1 MVLAALTNSSYRLN
15 GPRSQRLFSAL
26 AEASLPVNC
35 VETRHMR
42 AVLKINKTDR
52 NDARVLSVAFDL
64 HNAISFSHFI
74 KFGSWM
80 AVTVIREEHKPRLPS

>member
-1 MVLAALTNSSYRLN
+1 
-15 GPRSQRLFSAL
+15 
-26 AEASLPVNC
+26 
-35 VETRHMR
+35 MR

-64 HNAISFSHFI
+64 HSAISFSHII

-80 AVTVIREEHKPRLPS
+80 AVTVISGRAQTPTTVVKEF

>member
-1 MVLAALTNSSYRLN
+1 
-15 GPRSQRLFSAL
+15 
-26 AEASLPVNC
+26 
-35 VETRHMR
+35 MR

-64 HNAISFSHFI
+64 HSAISFSHII

>member
-1 MVLAALTNSSYRLN
+1 
-15 GPRSQRLFSAL
+15 
-26 AEASLPVNC
+26 
-35 VETRHMR
+35 MR